1 MKTGGLVFLALGWV
15 NRPYSARCNM
25 VRRDT
30 LLRLYNNLLKRRE
43 ELEKRLSADM
53 RDLGGHGAS
62 GDMADAAQ
70 DGDGDEV
77 SSSLAEHESEELAQ
91 VDHAMDRLKAGTYG
105 LCEGCSKSIPASR
118 LNAVPFATL
127 CIGCQRLKEEEPNW
141 EPAFQAGKYTHIGEV
156 KLTREELRDPDL
168 RDLSLGR

>member
-70 DGDGDEV
+70 DCDGDEV

-91 VDHAMDRLKAGTYG
+91 VDYG

-141 EPAFQAGKYTHIGEV
+141 EPAFQAGKYKHIGEV